1 MASAEV
7 WTESIFQF
15 YKSKIAEI
23 IEPFP
28 NDVVVFLAGLSGQSD
43 QELVQLSR
51 GVDQLGVEEGVGQWN
66 HAGLLTLVVNLLY
79 ETEKQ

>member
-43 QELVQLSR
+43 QELVQLPR
-51 GVDQLGVEEGVGQWN
+51 GVDQLGVEERIGEWN
-66 HAGLLTLVVNLLY
+66 SCDGLPVILHLFH
-79 ETEKQ
+79 